1 MSQKLS
7 VVIPT
12 LNASASLPNT
22 LATLMEGVF
31 DEIVADLIISDGGST
46 DGTIE
51 IAHEVGATLVTSRP
65 SRGGQIAVGV
75 SACKSD
81 WILILHA
88 DSCLG
93 AGWSSIDLGSL
104 DVDCAYYSRLRFD
117 ADTLMARCVASW
129 ANIRSRLFALPYG
142 DQGLLIHKSLL
153 SSIDGYPSPP
163 IMEDVVIARK
173 LGWRLR
179 ALPTIITT
187 SADKYI
193 KQGWTRRGARNL
205 MMLLQFLLG
214 ASPEKLYKKYYS

>member
-1 MSQKLS
+1 MRS
-7 VVIPT
+7 IFA
-12 LNASASLPNT
+12 ASAGLWVAINAHKPVSRAIFRIRSNT
-22 LATLMEGVF
+22 
-31 DEIVADLIISDGGST
+31 
-46 DGTIE
+46 
-51 IAHEVGATLVTSRP
+51 
-65 SRGGQIAVGV
+65 
-75 SACKSD
+75 C
-81 WILILHA
+81 
-88 DSCLG
+88 
-93 AGWSSIDLGSL
+93 L

-179 ALPTIITT
+179 ALPTMITT